1 MDATADSFLSN
12 LRSGDKLLRDFLSIS
27 SPDPL
32 YPYLRPRVWRAET
45 TTTEKKK
52 EKGDVERKTLTAN
65 GGAKGR
71 LESWSPKLAVAAMD
85 RLSG

>member
-12 LRSGDKLLRDFLSIS
+12 LRIGDKLLRDFLSIS
-27 SPDPL
+27 NPDPL

-45 TTTEKKK
+45 TTKEKKV
-52 EKGDVERKTLTAN
+52 KGDVERKTLTAN

-71 LESWSPKLAVAAMD
+71 LESWSPKLAVAAKD
-85 RLSG
+85 RLSS